1 MGLFNTGIFVGEFR
15 HSLDD
20 KGRLTI
26 PSAWRLKGDSEENQF
41 LALQSVEDGASA
53 YVVVYPTKMIAQL
66 EERISQI
73 SMGDVEGQRMLGE
86 LMSMAH
92 SFNCDKQGRMSLN
105 GKLIQHSQIGK
116 NAVLLGRMS
125 TFSIHSEALYDA
137 CQAEGPSDPAA
148 RAEVFKR
155 FGL

>member
-41 LALQSVEDGASA
+41 LALPSVEDGASA
-53 YVVVYPTKMIAQL
+53 YVVVYPPKMIAQL

-73 SMGDVEGQRMLGE
+73 SMGDVEGQRMLG
-86 LMSMAH
+86 
-92 SFNCDKQGRMSLN
+92 
-105 GKLIQHSQIGK
+105 
-116 NAVLLGRMS
+116 
-125 TFSIHSEALYDA
+125 
-137 CQAEGPSDPAA
+137 
-148 RAEVFKR
+148 
-155 FGL
+155 